1 LTALIPQCYLDA
13 PLFVRAT
20 KASSF
25 VSNNSERVV
34 IVIKTAV
41 ARRYAQ
47 ALFELLDESSVERT
61 RIALMG
67 LGQAIKDSAQLRN
80 VVASPAFGAEDK
92 IAVLVE
98 LSSRLGCP
106 PVGKAFLEQLVKK
119 NRVGFLPEIAEAL
132 TKLADESK
140 GTQPVTVFSATAIPP
155 DEQEQISNRLRTILK
170 RQVDVTFHTDVRYL
184 AGMQIRLGSTVVD
197 STVLGRLH
205 AMQSLLMKE

>member
-1 LTALIPQCYLDA
+1 M
-13 PLFVRAT
+13 RAT
-20 KASSF
+20 KASNF
-25 VSNNSERVV
+25 VYHTSERTV

-67 LGQAIKDSAQLRN
+67 LGQAIKDSAELRH

-98 LSSRLGCP
+98 LGSRLGCP

-132 TKLADESK
+132 TKLADEAK
-140 GTQPVTVFSATAIPP
+140 GTQPVTVFSSTAIPP
-155 DEQEQISNRLRTILK
+155 GEQEQISKRLRTILK
-170 RQVDVTFHTDVRYL
+170 RQVDVTFHTDARYL

-205 AMQSLLMKE
+205 AMQSLLTKE